1 MTESL
6 RKFYVY
12 EAAHN
17 FLMNIIFEASWVPQ
31 EQVSRFFSSWL
42 CKKRKFLPALGKS
55 TVRLQQKRINNNSM
69 SRFHSSSSL

>member
-6 RKFYVY
+6 HKFYVY

-31 EQVSRFFSSWL
+31 EQVSRFLSSWL
-42 CKKRKFLPALGKS
+42 CKKMKIPHGTRQINGETS
-55 TVRLQQKRINNNSM
+55 TKMNKQ
-69 SRFHSSSSL
+69 